1 MARARFPGTLHGV
14 HSRGSRKALG
24 PGVAGFAAAAL
35 ALLVI
40 LALAAPERREAP
52 RGGEFAATGRQSSHA
67 ASGAASAGSTAAF
80 GLRFA
85 VDPRAHRIT
94 HVKVHTHLP
103 CGDGRAIDDDVA
115 VELPR
120 GAGIAGRGVFDV
132 ASGGVRLHGFFLS
145 PDRATGTLTRS
156 VGRCAIASAQ
166 WTARRAVT
174 G

>member
-1 MARARFPGTLHGV
+1 VRVV
-14 HSRGSRKALG
+14 HWREPRKALG

-35 ALLVI
+35 ALLVV
-40 LALAAPERREAP
+40 LAMAAPERREAP
-52 RGGEFAATGRQSSHA
+52 RGGEFAAAGRQSSHTVT
-67 ASGAASAGSTAAF
+67 GAAMTGGEAAF
-80 GLRFA
+80 DLRFA
-85 VDPRAHRIT
+85 VSPRDHRLT
-94 HVKVHTHLP
+94 RMRVHAHLP
-103 CGDGRAIDDDVA
+103 CADGHAIDDDVA

-120 GAGIAGRGVFDV
+120 GAGIAGRGAFDV

-166 WTARRAVT
+166 WTARRTAT